1 MHIELDQAIRIYA
14 KACRSWYRG
23 KAQNVA
29 LKRAR
34 ELYVRGDQQ
43 GSAVWQ
49 QVAMELKRQ
58 ADQPERPD

>member
-1 MHIELDQAIRIYA
+1 MRIELDQAIKIYA

-34 ELYVRGDQQ
+34 ELYARGDHQ
-43 GSAVWQ
+43 GFVVWQ
-49 QVAMELKRQ
+49 QLAMELKRQ
-58 ADQPERPD
+58 AEQAERPR